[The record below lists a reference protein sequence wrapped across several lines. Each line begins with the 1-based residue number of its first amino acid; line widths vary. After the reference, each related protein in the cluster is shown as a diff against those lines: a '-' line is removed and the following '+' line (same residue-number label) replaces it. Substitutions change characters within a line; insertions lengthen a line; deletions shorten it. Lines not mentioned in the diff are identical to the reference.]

1 MATPRE
7 KSPDPAP
14 PRERGAADPDTQDAL
29 GELYLGTSRRLR
41 HHIARSLAPTGMVPH
56 HARALRLIDRDGP
69 MRLGEL
75 AAALHVVPRSVTDVV
90 DALADAGWVSRSAD
104 PADRRATVIAT
115 TAAGRAR
122 AREVEQV
129 RRAAGDAFFATLSA
143 DDRRTLRHLLERLG
157 EGS

>member
-1 MATPRE
+1 MTIPRDAE
-7 KSPDPAP
+7 PVP
-14 PRERGAADPDTQDAL
+14 PRVRPGTGPGSPDAL
-29 GELYLGTSRRLR
+29 GEVFLSTSRRLR

-56 HARALRLIDRDGP
+56 HARALRIVDRDGP

-90 DALADAGWVSRSAD
+90 DALADAGWVTRTPD
-104 PADRRATVIAT
+104 PADRRATVITT

-129 RRAAGDAFFATLSA
+129 RRAAGDDFFATLPAA
-143 DDRRTLRHLLERLG
+143 DRATLRRILHALG
-157 EGS
+157 EEA

>member
-1 MATPRE
+1 MTTPRDAE
-7 KSPDPAP
+7 PVP
-14 PRERGAADPDTQDAL
+14 PRARLGTDPGSPDAL
-29 GELYLGTSRRLR
+29 GEVFLSTSRRLR

-56 HARALRLIDRDGP
+56 HARALRIVDRDGP

-90 DALADAGWVSRSAD
+90 DALADAGWVTRTPD
-104 PADRRATVIAT
+104 PADRRATVITT

-129 RRAAGDAFFATLSA
+129 RRAAGDNFFASLPAA
-143 DDRRTLRHLLERLG
+143 DRATLRRILQALG
-157 EGS
+157 EEA

>member
-1 MATPRE
+1 MTTPRDAE
-7 KSPDPAP
+7 PVP
-14 PRERGAADPDTQDAL
+14 PRARPGTDPGSPDAL
-29 GELYLGTSRRLR
+29 GEVFLGTSRRLR

-56 HARALRLIDRDGP
+56 HARALRIVDRDGP

-90 DALADAGWVSRSAD
+90 DALADAGWVTRTPD
-104 PADRRATVIAT
+104 PADRRATVITT

-129 RRAAGDAFFATLSA
+129 RRAAGDDFFASLPAA
-143 DDRRTLRHLLERLG
+143 DRATLRRILQALG
-157 EGS
+157 EEA